1 MISTAFGLIATTIY
15 SFGLSFF
22 DNIYLSMFLPSIFL
36 MILKKEAIV
45 QTFKKLIFLNIFIA
59 FVSLSAILS
68 KDYEL
73 ALLIFLR
80 SNALLLFMLLIFYKK
95 TIFDIAISMQTLR
108 VPDKLATV
116 FFFVAKFI
124 VIMKEEFEVT
134 KKVMKTRNFKA
145 KSNIFSYKI
154 YSNVIGMIIV
164 KCFERADKLKD
175 SMLLRNFQ
183 GKIYQS
189 KTDKFTKMDFLI
201 FCVIIFSLTIKF
213 AKVTL

>member
-1 MISTAFGLIATTIY
+1 MISASFGLIATTIY

-22 DNIYLSMFLPSIFL
+22 DSIYLSMFLPCIFL
-36 MILKKEAIV
+36 MIIQREAIA
-45 QTFKKLIFLNIFIA
+45 QIFKKLIFLNIFIV
-59 FVSLSAILS
+59 FVSASALLS

-95 TIFDIAISMQTLR
+95 SLFDIAISMQTLR
-108 VPDKLATV
+108 VPDKLAAV

-124 VIMKEEFEVT
+124 VIMKEEFELT
-134 KKVMKTRNFKA
+134 KKVMKTRNFKS
-145 KSNIFSYKI
+145 KTNIYSYKI
-154 YSNVIGMIIV
+154 YSNVIGMLIV
-164 KCFERADKLKD
+164 KCFDKADKLKN
-175 SMLLRNFQ
+175 SMILRNFQ

-189 KTDKFTKMDFLI
+189 KSDKFTKMDFLI
-201 FCVIIFSLTIKF
+201 FCVIIFSLSFKF

>member
-22 DNIYLSMFLPSIFL
+22 HEIYLSMFLPSILL
-36 MILKKEAIV
+36 MILQKDAILS
-45 QTFKKLIFLNIFIA
+45 TFKKLALLNIFIII
-59 FVSLSAILS
+59 VSASALIS
-68 KDYEL
+68 KEYEL

-95 TIFDIAISMQTLR
+95 NLFDIAASMQKLK
-108 VPDKLATV
+108 VPDKLTSI

-124 VIMKEEFEVT
+124 IIIKQEYAIT
-134 KKVMKTRNFKA
+134 KDVMKTRNFKA
-145 KSNIFSYKI
+145 KSNLFSYKI
-154 YSNVIGMIIV
+154 YANVIGMMIV
-164 KCFERADKLKD
+164 KCFDRADKLK
-175 SMLLRNFQ
+175 SAMILRNFQ

-189 KTDKFTKMDFLI
+189 KEDKFSKTDFLI

-213 AKVTL
+213 AKVSL

>member
-1 MISTAFGLIATTIY
+1 MISASFGLIATTIY

-22 DNIYLSMFLPSIFL
+22 DSIYLSMFLPCIFL
-36 MILKKEAIV
+36 MIIQREAIA
-45 QTFKKLIFLNIFIA
+45 QIFKKLIFLNIFIV
-59 FVSLSAILS
+59 FVSASALLS

-95 TIFDIAISMQTLR
+95 SLFDIAISMQTLR
-108 VPDKLATV
+108 VPDKLTAV

-124 VIMKEEFEVT
+124 VIMKEEFELT
-134 KKVMKTRNFKA
+134 KKVMKTRNFKS
-145 KSNIFSYKI
+145 KTNIYSYKI
-154 YSNVIGMIIV
+154 YSNVIGMLIV
-164 KCFERADKLKD
+164 KCFDKADKLKN
-175 SMLLRNFQ
+175 SMILRNFQ

-189 KTDKFTKMDFLI
+189 KSDKFTKMDFLI
-201 FCVIIFSLTIKF
+201 FCVIIFSLSFKF